1 MPTRDERIEELNERI
16 AELEARV
23 DELAAWSQKK
33 EMELKALQELCENVR
48 RTHAS

>member
-1 MPTRDERIEELNERI
+1 MPTRHERIEELDERI

-33 EMELKALQELCENVR
+33 DMELKALQALCEDVH
-48 RTHAS
+48 RTPAR